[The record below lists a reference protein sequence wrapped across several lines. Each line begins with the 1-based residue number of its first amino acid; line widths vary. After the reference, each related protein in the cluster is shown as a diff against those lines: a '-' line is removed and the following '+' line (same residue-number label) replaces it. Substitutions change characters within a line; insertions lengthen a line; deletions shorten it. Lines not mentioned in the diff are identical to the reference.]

1 MVLTARWVVPVPP
14 TGAAPGNQ
22 PAQTTNPGSYT
33 RWPSVSRS
41 PEGAP

>member
-1 MVLTARWVVPVPP
+1 MVLTARWVVPVPR

-22 PAQTTNPGSYT
+22 PAQKASPVSCT
-33 RWPSVSRS
+33 RWPAVSRS